1 VVLPGQEARG
11 VVLGV
16 ARALGGKR
24 MGRGG
29 KHDGEGAG
37 GHLRQGT
44 CFAEDE
50 PRGGLTWGAPVGR
63 RGGAWHGGRVAAA
76 DRQRLE
82 VGRHGLAVPP
92 CEIGEAG
99 TTTGEPYATVQGG
112 AVKGSLNRFKI

>member
-63 RGGAWHGGRVAAA
+63 RGGLGMAVGW
-76 DRQRLE
+76 RLLTGNGSRS
-82 VGRHGLAVPP
+82 VG
-92 CEIGEAG
+92 
-99 TTTGEPYATVQGG
+99 TGWQCLHV
-112 AVKGSLNRFKI
+112 R